1 MGRPPEH
8 DEETARRLLDAAEGL
23 VRTGGPDAVAVR
35 AAARE
40 ADVSTQAVY
49 SLFGGKDGLLQA
61 LAVRG
66 YGLLTDLVRGTPT
79 TDDPAADLVTIGIE
93 GFRTFALSHPGLFR
107 LAFERVPAT
116 VVADS
121 RAARAALASYDS
133 LIARVER
140 AQAADVLEDRP
151 VDEIGFAFHS
161 CCVGLAT
168 SELSREPPPVGSG
181 FWRPVRGIDGSQL
194 WRVALSA
201 LIEGF
206 ATAS

>member
-8 DEETARRLLDAAEGL
+8 DEETAHRLLDAAEGL
-23 VRTGGPDAVAVR
+23 LRTGGPDAVAVR

-49 SLFGGKDGLLQA
+49 SLFGGKDGLLQT

-66 YGLLTDLVRGTPT
+66 YDLLTDLVEQVAV

-93 GFRTFALSHPGLFR
+93 GFRAFALSHPGLFR

-116 VVADS
+116 VTTDS
-121 RAARAALASYDS
+121 HAARAAMSSYGS
-133 LIARVER
+133 LVARIER
-140 AQAADVLEDRP
+140 AQAAGVLEDRP

-181 FWRPVRGIDGSQL
+181 FWRPVRDIDGHHL
-194 WRVALSA
+194 WSVALSA
-201 LIEGF
+201 LIDGF